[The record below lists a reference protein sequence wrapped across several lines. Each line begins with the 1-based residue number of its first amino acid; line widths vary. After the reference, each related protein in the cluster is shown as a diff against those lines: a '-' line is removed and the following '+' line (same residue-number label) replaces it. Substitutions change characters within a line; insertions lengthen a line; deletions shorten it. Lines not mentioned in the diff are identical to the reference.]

1 LQIHR
6 FVKDCWQ
13 PLRLASRNADERQ
26 QHRAN
31 TTAEISIRQPK
42 FNADRPK
49 EHTMPDRTPIDDVQ
63 DRVAAA
69 IQDADSGSNH
79 QVGVDGDDDS
89 VADRAN
95 DADAPEKRSS

>member
-1 LQIHR
+1 
-6 FVKDCWQ
+6 
-13 PLRLASRNADERQ
+13 
-26 QHRAN
+26 
-31 TTAEISIRQPK
+31 
-42 FNADRPK
+42 
-49 EHTMPDRTPIDDVQ
+49 MPDRTPIDDVQ